1 MKGLF
6 NYDGPLFTFLG
17 KMTDILILNV
27 LMVIFC
33 IPIITIG
40 PTLAAG
46 HYAALKIHRGES
58 YVVRNFWKSFKE
70 NFVQGIGIGLIF
82 TVILSVSVLGIL
94 IMNSAEGTFAR
105 VVQGVILATIIFVVF
120 TLMWVFPLQSKF
132 VNKVGNTI
140 KNAFLLSFKYLLR
153 TIYMITVYLL
163 PPLLLFISLRT
174 LSVVLLFG
182 LGLPVFLSAVCYN
195 KVFEQLEDAVLGRNT
210 EETEDTE
217 ETEEETPCLE

>member
-27 LMVIFC
+27 LMIIFC

-40 PTLAAG
+40 PAITAG

-70 NFVQGIGIGLIF
+70 NFVQAIGIGLIF
-82 TVILSVSVLGIL
+82 TVILAMSITGIV
-94 IMNSAEGTFAR
+94 IMNHAEGTFAR
-105 VVQGVILATIIFVVF
+105 VIQGVIVATLIFVVF
-120 TLMWVFPLQSKF
+120 MLMWVFPLQSKF
-132 VNKVGNTI
+132 VNKVMDTI
-140 KNAFLLSFKYLLR
+140 KNAFILSLRYILR
-153 TIYMITVYLL
+153 TLYMITVYLL
-163 PPLLLFISLRT
+163 PPLLLFISMRT

-182 LGLPVFLSAVCYN
+182 MSLPVFLSAVCYN
-195 KVFEQLEDAVLGRNT
+195 KVFEQLEDAILGRNLD
-210 EETEDTE
+210 EETED
-217 ETEEETPCLE
+217 TEEETPCLE